1 MAGKKPDEV
10 LTIGVELESRRAL
23 QAMKRLEQEMKGELK
38 NVSKAV
44 SSFGRL
50 NQDVLKDLV
59 HNTKEYIGELDDLE
73 LAQTRQ
79 VKQLDKIADQI
90 EALQKKQEKA
100 SESAKKDIEEQIDL
114 LKKQSNTMS
123 TRVAMKIVSTASTN
137 KMRKDMT
144 EMFGKVADDAGSIFS
159 SFLNKDLK
167 GSFEAFAKGGGKA
180 LGFGLQKAASAALR
194 GGGRLKDAGAGL
206 AERGAAKGG
215 MGGSAMSGVG
225 KALQGVGGMFAK
237 LGPMLNTVAKL
248 GPLIG
253 IAASALM
260 AVVKLFIDAEA
271 QAKQFQKDILQSAS
285 TAEYLAAAGGD
296 ATLAFGG
303 LESTMKDIR
312 NAAYDLENLE
322 WGINADDHKQVINVL
337 TQEGVS
343 LMRLEQEAQAAGKT
357 MYKFAADLTHTS
369 VAYSRAFGVPL
380 QEINQMQ
387 AEMMN
392 DLGMSLE
399 TTRLQFAQM
408 TRSAAES
415 GIAANKFFSIIR
427 GVSADLS
434 LYNSRLE
441 DAVKT
446 LKALGKVM
454 NPREAQK
461 FMQTAMQGLKNMGR
475 QERLR
480 MTLLAGTGKMSKLV
494 ERDIKNK
501 QESIAKQI
509 GETGKFSAEEASKI
523 LKSGNKAAINDMVNK
538 LPTEMQ
544 GAIRE
549 GVIDM
554 GLQKARGGK
563 GVFGVSG
570 ASANLGPAGALEAYR
585 SALKGWGGGNSLQE
599 GAGTIGMEMMAEN
612 LGISQEQLDQ
622 MIKFEAAMD
631 MERETLKSI
640 FQKQA
645 SGQALTADE
654 QARLQKAQEQGIKS
668 GNDVATAGYDQIYGT
683 MDEASK
689 KAHEDAGKVENFAK
703 KQADLTSSLLD
714 KLSVLVDFIMNQ
726 VYNVFLEI
734 WDLITKIP
742 GIGGSDE
749 ERVIKRQ
756 ALLSKDKGIQ
766 EAVQKAT
773 DAKGQLD
780 IYAFRANMIGEQGG
794 IGSSVGSAFG
804 HLNEARK
811 GGEHEY
817 EEAIKPVAAM
827 VKMLNDEMDV
837 TRGSQ
842 ALSAANID
850 SGKASAVT
858 AAMSGGADL
867 ETAMKTAGL
876 SGEEMMAVWQKSVWF
891 LDPMQI
897 AMWGNTLKKTGDM
910 TGQFRAQGSKIDDL
924 TMQLYDKYELG
935 DQAREIDEKRKSYG
949 GQTIATSGFH
959 KTEEGQ
965 KLLAST
971 SESTDKTAKSVENT
985 EKALTQPHTAYFKFS
1000 NSFLRGDYKRTME
1013 EIMLD
1018 SIRQGLFEYFMYSQ
1032 MDPAEVAKFM
1042 GEEGMTAKEFS
1053 ERVGKEAE
1061 EGRTPKD
1068 FTGLDYVEADK
1079 NAAGGLVTS
1088 VNGGLAMVRAAA
1100 GEGLA
1105 SIGPGERILPA
1116 GGGRGGDQFNISVNG
1131 IGGNDLA
1138 RFLHVKVAD
1147 GIAEYKRRQRF
1158 V

>member
-1 MAGKKPDEV
+1 MAGKKPDEI

-50 NQDVLKDLV
+50 NQDVLQDLV

-73 LAQTRQ
+73 LAQGRQ

-100 SESAKKDIEEQIDL
+100 SESAKKDIDL

-144 EMFGKVADDAGSIFS
+144 EMFGKVADDAGNIFS

-225 KALQGVGGMFAK
+225 KALQGVGGIFAK
-237 LGPMLNTVAKL
+237 LGPMLNTVSKL

-296 ATLAFGG
+296 ANLAFGG

-312 NAAYDLENLE
+312 EAAYDLENLD

-380 QEINQMQ
+380 QEINQIQ

-408 TRSAAES
+408 TRSATES

-549 GVIDM
+549 GVIDI
-554 GLQKARGGK
+554 GLQKSRGGK

-631 MERETLKSI
+631 MERDTLKSI

-645 SGQALTADE
+645 SGQELTADE
-654 QARLQKAQEQGIKS
+654 QARLQKAQEQGIRS
-668 GNDVATAGYDQIYGT
+668 GTDVDKAGYDQIYGT

-734 WDLITKIP
+734 WDLVN
-742 GIGGSDE
+742 GISDPMGVKAQ
-749 ERVIKRQ
+749 ERTIKRQ
-756 ALLSKDKGIQ
+756 ALLSRDKGQQ
-766 EAVQKAT
+766 EAVQKAS
-773 DAKGQLD
+773 DATGKLD
-780 IYAFRANMIGEQGG
+780 IFAYRANMIGEEGG
-794 IGSSVGSAFG
+794 IGSSIANAFD
-804 HLNEARK
+804 HLTEARK
-811 GGEHEY
+811 GGELEY
-817 EEAIKPVAAM
+817 AEAQKPVAAL
-827 VKMLNDEMDV
+827 VKMLNDSMDSA
-837 TRGSQ
+837 RGAQ
-842 ALSAANID
+842 ALSAAGID
-850 SGKASAVT
+850 DERAGTVTSAM
-858 AAMSGGADL
+858 AGGADL
-867 ETAMKTAGL
+867 QTAMKSAGL
-876 SGEEMMAVWQKSVWF
+876 STEEMMAVWQKSVWF

-897 AMWGNTLKKTGDM
+897 AMWGNHIKQAGDM
-910 TGQFRAQGSKIDDL
+910 TGQFRARGSQMDDL
-924 TMQLYDKYELG
+924 TMQLYDKNAMG
-935 DQAREIDEKRKSYG
+935 DQARKIDEMRKSYG

-971 SESTDKTAKSVENT
+971 SEATDKTAKSAEGT
-985 EKALTQPHTAYFKFS
+985 EKALTTPHTAYFKFS

-1079 NAAGGLVTS
+1079 NDAGGLVTS

-1116 GGGRGGDQFNISVNG
+1116 GGDRGGDQFNISVNG